1 LSDIKLKSVIYKGA
15 VPLKIPFKKFVEA
28 EIGGDAVLIACGLPA
43 TNKTETTE
51 IIARLKGYEMLRTD
65 VIRREVLKGEDIF
78 DEKIASN
85 MDKRTLVYD
94 TMFSMAD
101 GLSSQGRGVILDAT
115 FVTHSLRKRAA
126 GVAAKNRKTF
136 IIQQTQCPQEYS
148 LNKISKRTRENYES
162 NALTEQAYLNNKD
175 RFEPVDLDDLKELYP
190 ELHIMHL
197 LVDTASDS
205 DDEWFVIGKTE
216 R

>member
-1 LSDIKLKSVIYKGA
+1 M
-15 VPLKIPFKKFVEA
+15 KIPFKDFVEK
-28 EIGGDAVLIACGLPA
+28 EIAPDAVLIACGLPA

-101 GLSSQGRGVILDAT
+101 ELSSQGRGVILDAT
-115 FVTHSLRKRAA
+115 FVTRSLRKKAA
-126 GVAAKNRKTF
+126 GVAAKNRKIF

-148 LNKISKRTRENYES
+148 LDKISRRTRENYES
-162 NALTEQAYLNNKD
+162 NALTEQAYLNNKNK
-175 RFEPVDLDDLKELYP
+175 FESVDLDDLKQLYP
-190 ELHIMHL
+190 ELRIIHL
-197 LVDTASDS
+197 LVDTGSDS
-205 DDEWFVIGKTE
+205 DDEWFVIGKVE

>member
-1 LSDIKLKSVIYKGA
+1 M
-15 VPLKIPFKKFVEA
+15 KIPFKEFVER
-28 EIGGDAVLIACGLPA
+28 EIVSDAVLIACGLPA

-51 IIARLKGYEMLRTD
+51 VVARLKGYEMLRTD

-101 GLSSQGRGVILDAT
+101 ELSSRGRGVILDAT
-115 FVTHSLRKRAA
+115 FVTQTLRKRAA

-148 LNKISKRTRENYES
+148 LDKISKRTKENYES
-162 NALTEQAYLNNKD
+162 NALTEQAYLNNKNK
-175 RFEPVDLDDLKELYP
+175 FEPVDIDELKGLYP
-190 ELHIMHL
+190 GLDIIHL
-197 LVDTASDS
+197 IVDTASDS
-205 DDEWFVIGKTE
+205 DDEWFVIGKVE